1 MHGTKAVRHE
11 QEISNAG
18 RYKLDFAEIAQCKP
32 VLLGLT
38 LPRNLVKPF
47 MSLYKTEWV
56 CTPNGESVA
65 MDSEWRE
72 RGYGFR
78 FLYDSG
84 FIIDAVYRQR
94 IVWALV

>member
-1 MHGTKAVRHE
+1 MEGA
-11 QEISNAG
+11 
-18 RYKLDFAEIAQCKP
+18 
-32 VLLGLT
+32 
-38 LPRNLVKPF
+38 
-47 MSLYKTEWV
+47 WV
-56 CTPNGESVA
+56 WTPNGESVA

-94 IVWALV
+94 IAWALV